1 MAKTKKNKKF
11 HKRNFI
17 KMIEYTQD
25 PKNEAYMYHF
35 LNIDDNKEY
44 FDNSDFA
51 SLAFAH
57 ANYDCDISESAK
69 GISKRDINKDMIA
82 KFINCTTEEISNV
95 SLIASILMSNLR
107 DLNLDGSYP
116 NETDL
121 EHRIRS
127 IVKDELNKSKNIKE
141 GKLI

>member
-1 MAKTKKNKKF
+1 MAKKNNKF
-11 HKRNFI
+11 NRQNFM
-17 KMIEYTQD
+17 KMIGYTPD
-25 PKNEAYMYHF
+25 PKNENYVYYF
-35 LNIDDNKEY
+35 PNIDMDDDKE
-44 FDNSDFA
+44 FFNDKDLA
-51 SLAFAH
+51 SLAFSH
-57 ANYDCDISESAK
+57 AEYNCDTNKSAK

-82 KFINCTTEEISNV
+82 KFINYTTEEISNV
-95 SLIASILMSNLR
+95 SLISSALMSNLR

-141 GKLI
+141 VK

>member
-1 MAKTKKNKKF
+1 
-11 HKRNFI
+11 
-17 KMIEYTQD
+17 
-25 PKNEAYMYHF
+25 MYHF
-35 LNIDDNKEY
+35 LNIDDNKESLDY
-44 FDNSDFA
+44 NDFA

-57 ANYDCDISESAK
+57 AEYDYDTSKSAK
-69 GISKRDINKDMIA
+69 HLSKRDINKSMIA
-82 KFINCTTEEISNV
+82 KFINYATEEISNV

-127 IVKDELNKSKNIKE
+127 IIKDELNKSKNIK
-141 GKLI
+141 GVKLI

>member
-1 MAKTKKNKKF
+1 MAKKNNKF
-11 HKRNFI
+11 NRQNFM
-17 KMIEYTQD
+17 KMIGYTPD
-25 PKNEAYMYHF
+25 PKNESYVYYF
-35 LNIDDNKEY
+35 PNIDDNKEC
-44 FDNSDFA
+44 FDNSDYA

-57 ANYDCDISESAK
+57 ANYDYDISESAK

-95 SLIASILMSNLR
+95 SLITSILMSNLR

-127 IVKDELNKSKNIKE
+127 IVKDELNKRKNIKE

>member
-17 KMIEYTQD
+17 KMLEYVQD

-35 LNIDDNKEY
+35 LNIDNNKESL
-44 FDNSDFA
+44 DHNDFA
-51 SLAFAH
+51 SLAFSH
-57 ANYDCDISESAK
+57 AEYNCDTNKSAK

-82 KFINCTTEEISNV
+82 KFINYTTEEISNV
-95 SLIASILMSNLR
+95 SLISSALMSNLR

-127 IVKDELNKSKNIKE
+127 IIKDELNKSKNIKE
-141 GKLI
+141 VK

>member
-35 LNIDDNKEY
+35 LNIDDNKESL
-44 FDNSDFA
+44 DRNDFA

-57 ANYDCDISESAK
+57 AEYDYDTSKSAK
-69 GISKRDINKDMIA
+69 HLSKQDINKSMIA
-82 KFINCTTEEISNV
+82 KFINYATEEISNV

-127 IVKDELNKSKNIKE
+127 IIKDELNKSKNIK
-141 GKLI
+141 GVKLI

>member
-1 MAKTKKNKKF
+1 MAKKNKKI

-35 LNIDDNKEY
+35 LNIDDNKESL
-44 FDNSDFA
+44 DHNDFA

-57 ANYDCDISESAK
+57 AEYDYDTSKSAK

>member
-1 MAKTKKNKKF
+1 MAKKNNKF
-11 HKRNFI
+11 NKRNFM
-17 KMIEYTQD
+17 KMIGYTPD
-25 PKNEAYMYHF
+25 PKNENYVYYF
-35 LNIDDNKEY
+35 PNIDDNKEY
-44 FDNSDFA
+44 FDNSDYA

-127 IVKDELNKSKNIKE
+127 IVKDELNKSKNIKG
-141 GKLI
+141 GKYGNT